1 MKTTLPTTLMANAIR
16 ALAMDAVQQANS
28 GHPGMPM
35 GMAEIAV
42 ALWAGHYKHNPSNP
56 KWLNRDRFLLSNGHG
71 SMLHYALL
79 HLSGYDLTMADLKN
93 FRQMHSKTPG
103 HPEVD
108 ITPGVETTTGPLG
121 QGIAN
126 AVGMAL
132 SEYLLAAEFNKPGF
146 DVVDHYTY
154 AFLGDGCLMEGIS
167 HEVCSLAGTL
177 GLNRLI
183 ALYDDNGISID
194 GKVEGWFTD
203 DTPKR
208 FESYGWNVIAAV
220 DGHSVAA
227 VDAAIAEAKLS
238 SKPTLI
244 CCKTIIGKGSPNLQ
258 GGDKV
263 HGAALGEKEV
273 AAVRE
278 HLLWTSVPFEIPAEV
293 YTAWDA
299 KAQGAAMEAE
309 WNTKFAA
316 YRAQYPELAAEFE
329 RRMKGE
335 LPADFNATLDA
346 AIAAC
351 VEKKENIATRKASQN
366 AIQALA
372 PTLPEFLGGSA
383 DLTGS
388 NLTNWKECIALRSGK
403 PGNHI
408 NYGVREFGMSAIM
421 NGIAL
426 HGGYIPFGATFLTF
440 SDYSRNALRMA
451 ALMKLRSIF
460 VFTHDS
466 IGLGEDGP
474 THQSVEHVS
483 SLRLIPNL
491 DNWRPCDTVESAAA
505 WGAAVKRKDG
515 PSTLIF
521 SRQNLPFQERTPA
534 QIADIAR
541 GGYVLQDVLEPKAIL
556 IATGSEIELA
566 TKAAA
571 ALAAEGI
578 LVRVVSMPS
587 TDVYDRQDPAYKA
600 KVLTRGVPRVA
611 IEAGVT
617 DFWYKYVGLEGAV
630 VGIDTFGES
639 APAPVLFKHFGFTVE
654 NVVAKVKSVLTN

>member
-1 MKTTLPTTLMANAIR
+1 MKPLQTTTLMANAIR
-16 ALAMDAVQQANS
+16 ALAMDAVQKANS

-42 ALWAGHYKHNPSNP
+42 ALWDGHYRHNPANP
-56 KWLNRDRFLLSNGHG
+56 GWMNRDRFLLSNGHG

-79 HLSGYDLTMADLKN
+79 HLSGYDLSMDDIRN

-103 HPEVD
+103 HPEVH

-126 AVGMAL
+126 SVGMAL
-132 SEYLLAAEFNKPGF
+132 AEWLLANEFNRPGF
-146 DVVDHYTY
+146 DVVDHHTY

-167 HEVCSLAGTL
+167 HEVASLAGTL
-177 GLNRLI
+177 RLNKLVW
-183 ALYDDNGISID
+183 LYDDNGISID

-208 FESYGWNVIAAV
+208 FAAYGWNVIPDV
-220 DGHSVAA
+220 DGHSVEA
-227 VDAAIAEAKLS
+227 VDAAIAQAKTS
-238 SKPTLI
+238 DRPTLI

-263 HGAALGEKEV
+263 HGAALGDKEV

-278 HLLWTSVPFEIPAEV
+278 HLIWDAIPFDIPAPI
-293 YTAWDA
+293 YDAWDQKA
-299 KAQGAAMEAE
+299 KGAAVEAE
-309 WNTKFAA
+309 WNALFAG
-316 YRAQYPELAAEFE
+316 YRAQFPELAAELE
-329 RRMKGE
+329 RRMKGD
-335 LPADFNATLDA
+335 LPGNFEATLAA
-346 AIAAC
+346 AIATTI
-351 VEKKENIATRKASQN
+351 EKKENIATRKASQN

-372 PTLPEFLGGSA
+372 PILPEFLGGSA

-388 NLTNWKECIALRSGK
+388 NLTNWKESIPVRSGT

-408 NYGVREFGMSAIM
+408 NYGVREFGMAAMM

-451 ALMKLRSIF
+451 ALMKIRSLF

-474 THQSVEHVS
+474 THQSIEHVS

-491 DNWRPCDTVESAAA
+491 DNWRPCDTTESLVA
-505 WGAAVKRKDG
+505 WAESVKRKDG

-521 SRQNLPFQERTPA
+521 SRQNLPFQERDPVTVA
-534 QIADIAR
+534 NIAK
-541 GGYVLQDVLEPKAIL
+541 GGYVLRDVANPRAVL

-566 TKAAA
+566 VKAADT
-571 ALAAEGI
+571 LAGQGI
-578 LVRVVSMPS
+578 AVRVVSMPS
-587 TDVYDRQDPAYKA
+587 TDVFERQDAAYKA
-600 KVLTRGVPRVA
+600 QVLGKGIPRVA

-654 NVVAKVKSVLTN
+654 NVVGKVKSVMH